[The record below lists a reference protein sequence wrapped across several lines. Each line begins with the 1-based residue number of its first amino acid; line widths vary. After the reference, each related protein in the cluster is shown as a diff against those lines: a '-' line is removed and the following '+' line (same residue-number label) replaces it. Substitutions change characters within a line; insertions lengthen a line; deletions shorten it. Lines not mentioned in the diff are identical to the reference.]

1 MLDVSSDGTLHFNEF
16 QEAFKI
22 YNLPMSEERQLE
34 IFTRFDTDGGDNEL
48 SL

>member
-1 MLDVSSDGTLHFNEF
+1 MLDTSGDGTLYFTEF

-34 IFTRFDTDGGDNEL
+34 IFTRFDTEGEDG
-48 SL
+48 